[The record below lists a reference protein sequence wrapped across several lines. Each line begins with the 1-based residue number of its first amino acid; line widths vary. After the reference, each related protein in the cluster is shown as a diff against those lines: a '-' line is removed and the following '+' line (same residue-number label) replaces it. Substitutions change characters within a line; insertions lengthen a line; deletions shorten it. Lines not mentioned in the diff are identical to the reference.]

1 MEINDLKTSQNSDYG
16 TLSQH
21 VKVEMGSTY
30 CIISCSKHR
39 LPDLVNAIDDFVE
52 KGWSITSGLTS
63 DDGLVFQAL
72 TKISDDQKLSNSKN
86 GVYS

>member
-1 MEINDLKTSQNSDYG
+1 MEINDIMASQNSDYVK
-16 TLSQH
+16 LSQH
-21 VKVEMGSTY
+21 VKVDMGSNY

-72 TKISDDQKLSNSKN
+72 TKISNNEILSNSKK
-86 GVYS
+86 GV

>member
-1 MEINDLKTSQNSDYG
+1 MEINDIKASQNSDYVK
-16 TLSQH
+16 LSQH
-21 VKVEMGSTY
+21 VKVDMGSTY

-63 DDGLVFQAL
+63 DDGLVFQAI
-72 TKISDDQKLSNSKN
+72 TKASNDQKLSNNKK
-86 GVYS
+86 GV